1 MGGIVTVF
9 NVIYGS
15 GSACPT
21 FTFLQ
26 TISAYAENA
35 TAPTASKLAEVH
47 FFDNF
52 LYVADRVD
60 KLFSGDNSIE
70 TLSLDSTGALT
81 FLQQYDSCGTYPRTF
96 RINKA
101 GTLVAVR
108 DQTTANLA
116 VLKRDTTT
124 GLLGPLLANLR
135 IGATGTPENEDGLSA
150 VVWDE

>member
-1 MGGIVTVF
+1 
-9 NVIYGS
+9 VIYGS

-21 FTFLQ
+21 FAFLQ
-26 TISAYAENA
+26 TISAYAGNA

-81 FLQQYDSCGTYPRTF
+81 FLQSTILTELIHEPSGSTKLVHLWLLETKQPPILLFLRETPR
-96 RINKA
+96 
-101 GTLVAVR
+101 R
-108 DQTTANLA
+108 DFW
-116 VLKRDTTT
+116 
-124 GLLGPLLANLR
+124 
-135 IGATGTPENEDGLSA
+135 GLS
-150 VVWDE
+150 WLI